1 MDTPLSQRDKRWGS
15 LKLGN
20 SDLTIASDGC
30 LLTSLS
36 FLANV
41 TPDIANEK
49 LKSVSG
55 FQGALVIWAKVQE
68 ALPSLTLL
76 KRGYTS
82 SVPEGY
88 CVVEVDFDGTPATD
102 DRHWVVSVP
111 NRNEYMDPWV
121 GAWVPKTKFPIVKG
135 FAHFEI
141 QEGGEDPVKIAELE
155 QKISILTNEVVD
167 KQKAITAYEGQLT
180 EYRERVAEM
189 EQKMKNVNELEAR
202 LQTMQDT
209 LVSMD
214 EKVGLEKKVAS
225 NLRRDISEKE
235 ETIGKLTQ
243 SVETLRIENGRLQ
256 EVLKISES
264 KKIKTWSEWLN
275 FIAKKVKEVFPE

>member
-1 MDTPLSQRDKRWGS
+1 MDSAWKNI
-15 LKLGN
+15 KLGN
-20 SDLTIASDGC
+20 SDLNLGGYGC
-30 LLTSLS
+30 LVTSLAS
-36 FLANV
+36 ISNL
-41 TPDIANEK
+41 TPDIVNEK
-49 LKSVSG
+49 LKSVGG
-55 FQGALVIWAKVQE
+55 FKGALVIWSKVQE
-68 ALPSLTLL
+68 ALPSLSLL
-76 KRGYTS
+76 KRGYS
-82 SVPEGY
+82 SNVPEGV

-121 GAWVPKTKFPIVKG
+121 GAWVPKTKFPVVKG
-135 FAHFEI
+135 YAHFEI

-275 FIAKKVKEVFPE
+275 FIAKKVKEVFPK